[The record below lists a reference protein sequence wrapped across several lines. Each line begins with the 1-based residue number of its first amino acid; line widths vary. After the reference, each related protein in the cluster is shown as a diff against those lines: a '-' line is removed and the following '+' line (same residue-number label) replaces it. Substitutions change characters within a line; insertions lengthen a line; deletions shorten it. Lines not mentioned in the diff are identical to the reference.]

1 MGALSKSS
9 SMVDSPTVWEL
20 PDARPSPG
28 GLGLRKVENMK
39 TARMSLEA
47 REDREDGYSPNSQ
60 RRAAIEFRARK
71 GWRVVRIYGEER
83 RASSLD
89 SSTVRRTLKQGAD
102 NAGDPKANVGITSS
116 PIGFSQHLRDT
127 SERNLCGCFSC
138 CPMSRMA
145 FPAPSGCV
153 WTSGSQVVPFSG
165 TRHASKTPAARSG
178 RLSRMELQHPPWQ
191 RRRVGILYCSTHQ
204 RNVGVAIE
212 NTVGSLGS
220 VLIAQVRRALKETQ
234 DGSHYSYD

>member
-28 GLGLRKVENMK
+28 GSGLRKVENMK
-39 TARMSLEA
+39 TGRESLEA

-83 RASSLD
+83 RSSSLD
-89 SSTVRRTLKQGAD
+89 SSTVRRTLKQVAD

-127 SERNLCGCFSC
+127 SERRPVRLLQLLSY
-138 CPMSRMA
+138 
-145 FPAPSGCV
+145 
-153 WTSGSQVVPFSG
+153 VPYGLSG
-165 TRHASKTPAARSG
+165 TKWVRLDERQSG
-178 RLSRMELQHPPWQ
+178 RAIQ
-191 RRRVGILYCSTHQ
+191 RDRACEQDARGTEWTAITDGIAAPTLATTNRRD
-204 RNVGVAIE
+204 
-212 NTVGSLGS
+212 S
-220 VLIAQVRRALKETQ
+220 VFSDASEKC
-234 DGSHYSYD
+234 

>member
-28 GLGLRKVENMK
+28 GSGLRKVENMK
-39 TARMSLEA
+39 TGRESLEA
-47 REDREDGYSPNSQ
+47 RDDREDAYSPNSQ
-60 RRAAIEFRARK
+60 RRTAIEFRARK

-83 RASSLD
+83 RSSSLD
-89 SSTVRRTLKQGAD
+89 SSTVRRTLKQVAD

-127 SERNLCGCFSC
+127 SERNLCGCISC

-153 WTSGSQVVPFSG
+153 WTSGSQAVPFSG

-191 RRRVGILYCSTHQ
+191 RRRIGIWYSSTLHGNFEAGMEDTVVIVG
-204 RNVGVAIE
+204 GVL
-212 NTVGSLGS
+212 TD
-220 VLIAQVRRALKETQ
+220 QVRRAEGETR
-234 DGSHYSYD
+234 DL

>member
-28 GLGLRKVENMK
+28 GSGLRKVENMK
-39 TARMSLEA
+39 TGRESIEA

-83 RASSLD
+83 RPSSLD
-89 SSTVRRTLKQGAD
+89 SSTVSRTLKQGAD

-145 FPAPSGCV
+145 LPAPSGCV
-153 WTSGSQVVPFSG
+153 WTSSSQAVPFSG

-178 RLSRMELQHPPWQ
+178 RLSRMELQHPPWL
-191 RRRVGILYCSTHQ
+191 RRTVGTRYSATLLRSVEAVLEDTE
-204 RNVGVAIE
+204 RNVCGVLTDQI
-212 NTVGSLGS
+212 
-220 VLIAQVRRALKETQ
+220 RRAIGETH
-234 DGSHYSYD
+234 D

>member
-1 MGALSKSS
+1 
-9 SMVDSPTVWEL
+9 
-20 PDARPSPG
+20 
-28 GLGLRKVENMK
+28 MK

-145 FPAPSGCV
+145 LPAPSGCV
-153 WTSGSQVVPFSG
+153 WTSNSQAVPFSG

-178 RLSRMELQHPPWQ
+178 RLSRMELQHPPWL
-191 RRRVGILYCSTHQ
+191 RRTVGTRYSATLLRSVEAVLEDTA
-204 RNVGVAIE
+204 RNVCGVLTDQI
-212 NTVGSLGS
+212 
-220 VLIAQVRRALKETQ
+220 RRAIGETH
-234 DGSHYSYD
+234 D

>member
-1 MGALSKSS
+1 
-9 SMVDSPTVWEL
+9 MVDSPTVWEL

-28 GLGLRKVENMK
+28 GSGLRKVENMK
-39 TARMSLEA
+39 TGRESLEA
-47 REDREDGYSPNSQ
+47 REDLEDGYSPSSQ

-83 RASSLD
+83 RSSSLD
-89 SSTVRRTLKQGAD
+89 SSTVRRTFEQVAD
-102 NAGDPKANVGITSS
+102 NAGNPKANVGITSS

-127 SERNLCGCFSC
+127 SERNLCGCFNC
-138 CPMSRMA
+138 CPMCRMA

-153 WTSGSQVVPFSG
+153 WTSGSQAVAFSG

-191 RRRVGILYCSTHQ
+191 RRRIGIWYSSTLHGNFEAGMEDTVVIVG
-204 RNVGVAIE
+204 GVL
-212 NTVGSLGS
+212 TD
-220 VLIAQVRRALKETQ
+220 QVRRAEGETR
-234 DGSHYSYD
+234 DL

>member
-1 MGALSKSS
+1 
-9 SMVDSPTVWEL
+9 MVDSRTVWEL
-20 PDARPSPG
+20 PDARLSLG

-83 RASSLD
+83 RSSSLD
-89 SSTVRRTLKQGAD
+89 SSTVRRTLKQVAD
-102 NAGDPKANVGITSS
+102 NAGDPKANVGIASS

-145 FPAPSGCV
+145 LPAPSGCV
-153 WTSGSQVVPFSG
+153 WTSSSQAVPFSG

-178 RLSRMELQHPPWQ
+178 RLSRRELQHPPWQ
-191 RRRVGILYCSTHQ
+191 RRTVGTRYSATLLRSVEAVLEDTE
-204 RNVGVAIE
+204 RNVCGVLTDQI
-212 NTVGSLGS
+212 
-220 VLIAQVRRALKETQ
+220 RRAIGETH
-234 DGSHYSYD
+234 D

>member
-20 PDARPSPG
+20 PDSRPSPG

-102 NAGDPKANVGITSS
+102 NAGDPKANVGIT
-116 PIGFSQHLRDT
+116 R
-127 SERNLCGCFSC
+127 
-138 CPMSRMA
+138 
-145 FPAPSGCV
+145 
-153 WTSGSQVVPFSG
+153 
-165 TRHASKTPAARSG
+165 
-178 RLSRMELQHPPWQ
+178 
-191 RRRVGILYCSTHQ
+191 
-204 RNVGVAIE
+204 
-212 NTVGSLGS
+212 
-220 VLIAQVRRALKETQ
+220 
-234 DGSHYSYD
+234 